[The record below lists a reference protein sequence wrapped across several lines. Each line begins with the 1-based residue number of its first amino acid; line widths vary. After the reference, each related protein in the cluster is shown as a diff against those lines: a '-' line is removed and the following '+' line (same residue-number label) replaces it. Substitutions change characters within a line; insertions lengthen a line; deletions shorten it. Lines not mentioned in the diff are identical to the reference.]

1 MPLRRKYVRASQN
14 RNIRDD
20 VATTLRQMITDVIE
34 DHEDNLAMKIASSVK
49 SYNPDWCAADASDKV
64 AIKSD
69 EAVKAAI
76 DKIVQAEL
84 DALFANEE

>member
-1 MPLRRKYVRASQN
+1 MKKKFYVKAASNN

-20 VATTLRQMITDVIE
+20 VATTLKQMLTDLLD

-49 SYNPDWCAADASDKV
+49 SYNPDWCPTDANDKAV
-64 AIKSD
+64 IKSD